1 MELSKESR
9 NYYSW
14 NSAVSHSFYSGL
26 QMHSVENFYNLHLL
40 YVRDLNFHCLM
51 LKKFSSYFSII
62 SAMERATSP
71 ESHMEPQVF
80 IIALASGLIGVA
92 LVASF
97 IYFGCFSSARRAHRI
112 SQQNGNTANH
122 HGGSSSKSKE
132 NSSHKRRSN
141 SVHSSNNHIE
151 RYPPKYP
158 SDLFYPL
165 DQSGSNSSSSHYR
178 VRMAECV
185 YCIFIDSYW
194 NEINFGKVGNTVV
207 IEDQN
212 YGRTKQHAYTYKI
225 IEDKLLKARDNFLL
239 PSKLCTVFQI

>member
-1 MELSKESR
+1 MS
-9 NYYSW
+9 
-14 NSAVSHSFYSGL
+14 
-26 QMHSVENFYNLHLL
+26 NF
-40 YVRDLNFHCLM
+40 VP
-51 LKKFSSYFSII
+51 II

-185 YCIFIDSYW
+185 YWFILLAQYQFYQSWQHCNIYKDR
-194 NEINFGKVGNTVV
+194 NFGET
-207 IEDQN
+207 
-212 YGRTKQHAYTYKI
+212 
-225 IEDKLLKARDNFLL
+225 
-239 PSKLCTVFQI
+239 

>member
-1 MELSKESR
+1 
-9 NYYSW
+9 
-14 NSAVSHSFYSGL
+14 
-26 QMHSVENFYNLHLL
+26 
-40 YVRDLNFHCLM
+40 
-51 LKKFSSYFSII
+51 
-62 SAMERATSP
+62 MERATSP

-185 YCIFIDSYW
+185 YCILVDSYW
-194 NEINFGKVGNTVV
+194 DEINFGKVGNTVV

-212 YGRTKQHAYTYKI
+212 YGRTKQYALRTHT
-225 IEDKLLKARDNFLL
+225 KLLRTNFWKLGTFSYFL
-239 PSKLCTVFQI
+239 QNYVQCSKSKQTPWNYHEFLFALW